1 MALRAGRS
9 RPPRRLG
16 LLSAGP
22 GYQAGR
28 HGLSTH
34 DGRLKARVTSRL
46 GSDPCPT
53 GRRASTNPDRTLR
66 LSWARK
72 PDARPADADLV
83 EGAAS
88 HHVGSSCSSHSR
100 QIHTSPRLSRALSA
114 AGTMVTPQ
122 AGQMGGCSSSSTPQ
136 SISARGWDDPGGGTH
151 PHRRGDREGTR
162 SAGYACLS
170 RPSRPGPARGAPAVL
185 PG

>member
-1 MALRAGRS
+1 MPPTTAGA
-9 RPPRRLG
+9 PEAPGLG
-16 LLSAGP
+16 YAKPVGMTC
-22 GYQAGR
+22 R
-28 HGLSTH
+28 HTVG
-34 DGRLKARVTSRL
+34 GSRL
-46 GSDPCPT
+46 RHEPLASDPFPT
-53 GRRASTNPDRTLR
+53 GRRASTNPDRRLR
-66 LSWARK
+66 LSWARSQM
-72 PDARPADADLV
+72 PGLRTPISWEAPPHTT
-83 EGAAS
+83 S
-88 HHVGSSCSSHSR
+88 GSSFSSHSR

-114 AGTMVTPQ
+114 AGTIVTPQ